1 MLASPARENPSM
13 SARSPRPFP
22 WRRALL
28 GALLSLGGGLLIVA
42 HLLHLDDRL
51 ALYWQEQRSS
61 EAERQ
66 GGIWLPDYRL
76 ALETE
81 LAGLE
86 EDETSGLTWN
96 PLTGTLFT
104 VTGRNP
110 QLVEFTTGGVIL
122 RRIRLDGFS
131 DPEAVEALGDGR
143 LAIVDERRHR
153 LAVFHLEPGV
163 ERLDLAELP
172 SYDLGFAEAGNKGFE
187 GLAWNPRSQR
197 LLLAKERDPLGLF
210 SLPFPG
216 EDGAAGTLEPLPGA
230 HLLVRDLSSVTIDP
244 RSGHTLL
251 LSDESRLLVEL
262 DLQGRPRSFL
272 SLFGGLHGLVR
283 GIKQAEGV
291 AMDAAGNIY
300 VVGEPNR
307 FYVFSRQPQTGRAA
321 P

>member
-1 MLASPARENPSM
+1 MPCRPARH
-13 SARSPRPFP
+13 P
-22 WRRALL
+22 WRRLLIALPV
-28 GALLSLGGGLLIVA
+28 LLLAGLLLTV
-42 HLLHLDDRL
+42 HLLHWDDQLR
-51 ALYWQEQRSS
+51 LYWQELSSS

-76 ALETE
+76 VLETE
-81 LAGLE
+81 LPGLE

-110 QLVEFTTGGVIL
+110 QLVELSPGGVIL

-143 LAIVDERRHR
+143 LAIVDERRR
-153 LAVFHLEPGV
+153 LLAVFHLEPDS
-163 ERLDLAELP
+163 EHLDLAEMA

-187 GLAWNPRSQR
+187 GLAWNPQTRR
-197 LLLAKERDPLGLF
+197 LLLAKERDPQGLF

-216 EDGAAGTLEPLPGA
+216 EDGAAGTLEAVPSG
-230 HLLVRDLSSVTIDP
+230 HLLVRDLSSVAIDP

-262 DLQGRPRSFL
+262 DLQGQPRSFL
-272 SLFGGLHGLVR
+272 ALFGGLNGLTR
-283 GIKQAEGV
+283 GIAQAEGV
-291 AMDAAGNIY
+291 AMDGEGNIY

-307 FYVFSRQPQTGRAA
+307 FYVFSRRAA
-321 P
+321 RVP

>member
-1 MLASPARENPSM
+1 MPCRPARH
-13 SARSPRPFP
+13 P
-22 WRRALL
+22 WRRLLIALPV
-28 GALLSLGGGLLIVA
+28 LLLAGLLLTV
-42 HLLHLDDRL
+42 HLLHWDDQLR
-51 ALYWQEQRSS
+51 LYWQELSSS

-76 ALETE
+76 VLETE
-81 LAGLE
+81 LPGLE

-104 VTGRNP
+104 VTGQNP
-110 QLVEFTTGGVIL
+110 QLVELSPGGVIL

-143 LAIVDERRHR
+143 LAIVDERRRR
-153 LAVFHLEPGV
+153 LAVFHLEPDS
-163 ERLDLAELP
+163 EHLDLAEMA

-187 GLAWNPRSQR
+187 GLAWNPQTRR
-197 LLLAKERDPLGLF
+197 LLLAKERDPQGLF

-216 EDGAAGTLEPLPGA
+216 EDGAVGVPEPLAMP
-230 HLLVRDLSSVTIDP
+230 LLVRDLSSVAIDP

-262 DLQGRPRSFL
+262 DLQGQPRSFL
-272 SLFGGLHGLVR
+272 ALFGGLNGLTR
-283 GIKQAEGV
+283 GIAQAEGV
-291 AMDAAGNIY
+291 AMDGEGNIY

-307 FYVFSRQPQTGRAA
+307 FYVFSRRAA
-321 P
+321 RVP